1 MGLNPLLKKLY
12 LDKKEFVTSNILK
25 KYCKKLDLDY
35 DGTIKNLMFSGYLI
49 RIFKGIFYIKSLEE
63 IELGRT
69 RYSYLELISKGLELK
84 GVKNWYFGL
93 YSALKLNNMTHE
105 EFTID
110 HIINDIL
117 FRAKPIDIIG
127 YKVKFHRVSPNLLK
141 FGITKKNK
149 IRYSDPEKTILDFL
163 YILRYNGIPEEKII
177 MDIADYT
184 SSISKEKIREYVKYY
199 PKTVKKTLER
209 LL

>member
-1 MGLNPLLKKLY
+1 MGMNPLLKKLY
-12 LDKKEFVTSNILK
+12 LDKKEFVTSDVLK
-25 KYCKKLDLDY
+25 KYCKRLDLDY

-49 RIFKGIFYIKSLEE
+49 RIFKGIFYVKGLEE
-63 IELGRT
+63 IKLGRT
-69 RYSYLELISKGLELK
+69 KYSHLELISKGLELK
-84 GVKNWYFGL
+84 RVKSWYFGL

-110 HIINDIL
+110 HIINDTL

-127 YKVKFHRVSPNLLK
+127 YKVKFHRVSSNLLK
-141 FGITKKNK
+141 FGITKKGK

-163 YILRYNGIPEEKII
+163 YILRYNGVPEERIV
-177 MDIADYT
+177 MDIADYA
-184 SSISKEKIREYVKYY
+184 SGVSKEKIRKYVKYY
-199 PKTVKKTLER
+199 PKTVEKTLEG